1 VNQHRLSPEAAAIAA
16 DLNNHTIEERLGAL
30 LSAPGQHKRLGQA
43 MHTAAT
49 QLELLTPVAMM
60 AGPAGLH
67 AGPVAMVTTGAVLLV
82 LAQGRRCVT
91 SHWGVIEG
99 ASLAD
104 AFNECVQIATD
115 LNAPDG
121 AAPFLVQHVV
131 QRYGAGPGRP
141 PPPGLA
147 SVDMRPVLGALLAML
162 EQPARSRVVAMIEH
176 IRDLGVCPALV
187 VVVGPSSSR
196 EPGTI
201 SFAGPIILPLAR
213 YADVAADLADGRS

>member
-1 VNQHRLSPEAAAIAA
+1 M
-16 DLNNHTIEERLGAL
+16 TERLAAL

-43 MHTAAT
+43 LHTAAT
-49 QLELLTPVAMM
+49 QLELLTPAAMM
-60 AGPAGLH
+60 AGPAGLLT
-67 AGPVAMVTTGAVLLV
+67 GPVAMVATGAVLLV
-82 LAQGRRCVT
+82 LAQGRHCVT
-91 SHWGVIEG
+91 SHWGVAEG

-104 AFNECVQIATD
+104 AVNECVQIASD

-131 QRYGAGPGRP
+131 RRFGAGPGKP
-141 PPPGLA
+141 PPSDLA
-147 SVDMRPVLGALLAML
+147 TVDMRPVLGALLAML
-162 EQPARSRVVAMIEH
+162 EKPARSRAVSMIDD
-176 IRDLGVCPALV
+176 IRSLGVCPALV

-213 YADVAADLADGRS
+213 YAEVAADLADGRS